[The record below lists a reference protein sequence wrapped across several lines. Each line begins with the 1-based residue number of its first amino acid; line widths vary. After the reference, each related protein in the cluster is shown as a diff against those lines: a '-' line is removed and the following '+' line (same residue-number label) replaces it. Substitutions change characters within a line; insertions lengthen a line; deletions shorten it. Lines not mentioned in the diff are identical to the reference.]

1 MRPAPLKSLPV
12 AAGRLRECGGLP
24 RPTIVT
30 DARKRRCRLV
40 NRLAASKSPYLLQH
54 AENPVDW
61 YPWEDE
67 AFRRAKEE
75 DKPVFLSVGYS
86 SCHWC
91 HVMARES
98 FEDPE
103 VAEVMNRHY
112 VAVKVDREER
122 PDIDNVYQAVCMGL
136 TGQGGWPLTVIMTP
150 DKRPFFAGT
159 YFPKTARYGRPGLLG
174 LLKEIARR
182 WAQDRDGVLD
192 IAENITNSIRKA
204 ARPRATEELP
214 AAGLSEAAFHEAYQE
229 LEAAFDEQHGGFGHA
244 PKFPVPANL
253 FFFLRY
259 HRATGQSRA
268 LAMVEKTL
276 IAMRRGGIYDQV
288 GFGFHRYSTDR
299 KWLVPHFEKML
310 YDNALL
316 ALAYLEA
323 YQATGRE
330 FYARVAREVFE
341 YLERDMR
348 APDGGFAASQDA
360 DSEGQ
365 EGKFYTWTPN
375 EVREVLGEE
384 EADLFC
390 RYFGITSE
398 GNFDAGR
405 SIPNLL
411 VPAAGNLVIAGGPG
425 LMDAD
430 GVEERLARARERL
443 LRARARRVH
452 PGRDDKVLTAW
463 NGLAVAALARG
474 GRVLAEG
481 SYAEAATRTV
491 DFILETLRRPD
502 GRLLARYREG
512 EGKFPAYLD
521 DYAFLIWGLIEV
533 WEATFEAAYLRVA
546 VDLARAQVDL
556 FWDRDHGGFFF
567 TGADAEK
574 LLMRTKEAQDGAL
587 PSGNSV
593 SAHNFLRLAA
603 LTGGEEWREKAHALL
618 QEFSREMTAHPS
630 GFPFLLATWK
640 LSKTPPIEVVIAGPW
655 EREDTQRLWDAVRG
669 RFMPE
674 AVVLHNPGGARGKAL
689 SALLPALTGKDPA
702 ADGQALAYV
711 CKGLT
716 CQEPIADPV
725 ELGRFL

>member
-1 MRPAPLKSLPV
+1 M
-12 AAGRLRECGGLP
+12 
-24 RPTIVT
+24 
-30 DARKRRCRLV
+30 
-40 NRLAASKSPYLLQH
+40 NRLAACKSPYLLQH

-61 YPWEDE
+61 YPWGDE
-67 AFRRAKEE
+67 AFRRAKEK
-75 DKPVFLSVGYS
+75 DKPVFLSIGYS
-86 SCHWC
+86 ACHWC

-103 VAEVMNRHY
+103 VAEVLNRNY

-136 TGQGGWPLTVIMTP
+136 TGQGGWPLTVITTP

-159 YFPKTARYGRPGLLG
+159 YFPKTARYGRPGLLE

-182 WAQDRDGVLD
+182 WTQDRDGILD
-192 IAENITNSIRKA
+192 IAENIMNSIRQA
-204 ARPRATEELP
+204 ARPRGAESVLGRGAEAARALGAEAARAWGGEELS
-214 AAGLSEAAFHEAYQE
+214 AADLSEAAFHEAYQE
-229 LEAAFDEQHGGFGHA
+229 LETAFDERHGGFGHA
-244 PKFPVPANL
+244 PKFPAPANL
-253 FFFLRY
+253 SFLLRY
-259 HRATGQSRA
+259 HRVTGESRA
-268 LAMVEKTL
+268 LSMVEKTL
-276 IAMRRGGIYDQV
+276 VAMRRGGIYDQV

-323 YQATGRE
+323 YQATGKE
-330 FYARVAREVFE
+330 FYARVAREVFT
-341 YLERDMR
+341 YLARDMR

-360 DSEGQ
+360 DSEGK
-365 EGKFYTWTPN
+365 EGKFYTWTPD

-384 EADLFC
+384 DADLFC

-398 GNFDAGR
+398 GNFETGR

-411 VPAAGNLVIAGGPG
+411 ASEAGNLEIAGGSG
-425 LMDAD
+425 HMDGD

-443 LRARARRVH
+443 LNARARRVH

-474 GRVLAEG
+474 GRVLAEA
-481 SYAEAATRTV
+481 SYAEAAARTV

-546 VDLARAQVDL
+546 LDLARAQLDL
-556 FWDRDHGGFFF
+556 FWDRERGGFFF
-567 TGADAEK
+567 TGADAEE
-574 LLMRTKEAQDGAL
+574 LLVRTKDAQDGAL

-593 SAHNFLRLAA
+593 SAHNLLRLAS
-603 LTGGEEWREKAHALL
+603 LTGEEEWREKVHALF
-618 QEFSREMTAHPS
+618 QAFSGEVAAHPS
-630 GFPFLLATWK
+630 GFPFLLTAWK
-640 LSKTPPIEVVIAGPW
+640 LSETPPTEVVIAGSW
-655 EREDTQRLWDAVRG
+655 EREDTRRLWDVVRG

-674 AVVLHNPGGARGKAL
+674 AVILHNPGGDRGKAL
-689 SALLPALTGKDPA
+689 SALLPALTGKDAA
-702 ADGQALAYV
+702 ADGHALAYV
-711 CKGLT
+711 CKGLS
-716 CQEPIADPV
+716 CQEPVADPMKL
-725 ELGRFL
+725 ERLL